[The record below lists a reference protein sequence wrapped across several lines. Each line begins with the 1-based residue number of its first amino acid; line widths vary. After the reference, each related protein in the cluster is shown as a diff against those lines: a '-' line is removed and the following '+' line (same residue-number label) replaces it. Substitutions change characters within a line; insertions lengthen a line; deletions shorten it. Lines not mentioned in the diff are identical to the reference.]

1 MPASATRCAFT
12 TNRHAQASSAVLTA
26 SLKAVRVLADP
37 GDDQASAVDAL
48 QDGDNVKREDA
59 DPGEDQ
65 QQAEHASE
73 AERGEAHEAR
83 ETP

>member
-1 MPASATRCAFT
+1 
-12 TNRHAQASSAVLTA
+12 
-26 SLKAVRVLADP
+26 
-37 GDDQASAVDAL
+37 
-48 QDGDNVKREDA
+48 VKREDA